1 LIFVPLLARI
11 RSLSVFALLVGVLLC
26 CAGCRRQPEKGDY
39 LARIGV
45 AVQLPER
52 VCMAIHNP
60 KLLPS
65 ATITLIQP
73 ITADSPVGGSQT
85 ARAQVVLRGAKE
97 CPGMKA
103 DAEVTNY
110 NLEITTGTLQP
121 FVPVVA
127 LDARVPSVY
136 AAHSFHSC
144 TSGEGVHLTAWDGAK
159 PLEGH
164 RLWQQYY
171 YLGQDLAPNCTESET
186 AQ

>member
-1 LIFVPLLARI
+1 MLQRVFCP
-11 RSLSVFALLVGVLLC
+11 SSVFLAGLLLYSG
-26 CAGCRRQPEKGDY
+26 ACRRLPEKADY
-39 LARIGV
+39 LSRIGV

-60 KLLPS
+60 TLLPS
-65 ATITLIQP
+65 ATITLLQP
-73 ITADSPVGGSQT
+73 INPDSPAGDSRT
-85 ARAQVVLRGAKE
+85 ARALVALRGVKA

-103 DAEVTNY
+103 DADVTNY
-110 NLEITTGTLQP
+110 DLEITTGSLQP
-121 FVPVVA
+121 LVPVVA

-171 YLGQDLAPNCTESET
+171 YVGQDLMPNCSAAET
-186 AQ
+186 TP

>member
-1 LIFVPLLARI
+1 
-11 RSLSVFALLVGVLLC
+11 
-26 CAGCRRQPEKGDY
+26 
-39 LARIGV
+39 
-45 AVQLPER
+45 
-52 VCMAIHNP
+52 MAIHNA

-73 ITADSPVGGSQT
+73 INPDSPAEGSHT
-85 ARAQVVLRGAKE
+85 ARGLVAMRDAKA

-103 DAEVTNY
+103 DSGVSNY
-110 NLEITTGTLQP
+110 NLEITTGTLQQ

-144 TSGEGVHLTAWDGAK
+144 TSGEGIHLTAWDGAK

-171 YLGQDLAPNCTESET
+171 YLGQDLNPNCTASET
-186 AQ
+186 AP

>member
-1 LIFVPLLARI
+1 
-11 RSLSVFALLVGVLLC
+11 
-26 CAGCRRQPEKGDY
+26 
-39 LARIGV
+39 
-45 AVQLPER
+45 
-52 VCMAIHNP
+52 MAIHNA

-73 ITADSPVGGSQT
+73 MSPDSAAGGSRT
-85 ARAQVVLRGAKE
+85 ARALVALRGAKA

-103 DAEVTNY
+103 DAGVTNY
-110 NLEITTGTLQP
+110 DLEITTGTLQP

-144 TSGEGVHLTAWDGAK
+144 TSGEGIHLTAWDGAK
-159 PLEGH
+159 PLEGQ

-171 YLGQDLAPNCTESET
+171 YLGQDLNPNCTGAET
-186 AQ
+186 AP